1 MSEPAEE
8 VVAKRGP
15 GRPPIRQEIR
25 EEVDVLKAL
34 REESLRN
41 AVDRG
46 SNEQDAF
53 YVPPELI
60 PEGWAAEWKAT
71 HVMGMELDA
80 AYQAEMQ
87 RNGWVPA
94 PVSIFKKMRPAGFIG
109 KTIEQG
115 GQMLMIRPK
124 ELSDRQ
130 KAKDNQNAKN
140 LVQSKL
146 QSLGMTKQGEL
157 DRKVQVV
164 KKSYEAME
172 IPD

>member
-1 MSEPAEE
+1 MNDEAIT
-8 VVAKRGP
+8 KRGP
-15 GRPPIRQEIR
+15 GRPAIRTEIR
-25 EEVDVLKAL
+25 EESDVLKAL

-46 SNEQDAF
+46 NNEQDAF

-60 PEGWAAEWKAT
+60 PDGFAVEWKAT
-71 HVMGMELDA
+71 HVMGMELDSS
-80 AYQAEMQ
+80 YQASIQ
-87 RNGWVPA
+87 SSGWVPA
-94 PVSIFKKMRPAGFIG
+94 PASIFKKMRPAGFTG

-124 ELSDRQ
+124 ELSDKQ
-130 KAKDNQNAKN
+130 KNKDNQNAKN

-146 QSLGMTKQGEL
+146 QSLGMTQKGEL
-157 DRKVQVV
+157 DRKVQKVSR
-164 KKSYEAME
+164 SYEAAE